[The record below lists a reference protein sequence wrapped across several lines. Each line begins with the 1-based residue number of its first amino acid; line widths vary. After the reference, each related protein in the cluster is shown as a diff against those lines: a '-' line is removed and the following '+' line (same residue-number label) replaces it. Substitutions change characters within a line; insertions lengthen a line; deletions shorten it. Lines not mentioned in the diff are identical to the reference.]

1 MNITNEQ
8 KKMVVALLLVA
19 VISAFILAITD
30 YFTREPIAEAIRQT
44 TMKALMKVLPQ
55 HANDPLSDRIN
66 EDGVAY
72 YTARNA
78 DGKAIAF
85 AWEQIAP
92 DGYSG
97 SIHLLMGVD
106 ITGTTI
112 GIRITDHRETPGLG
126 DAISNNE
133 AWLASFVGHTLTSFH
148 WAVKKD
154 GGDIDQFTGAT
165 ISPRAVV
172 RAVHEGLQQ
181 FDKNKMTILS
191 QSVLNKAKNK

>member
-1 MNITNEQ
+1 MTITNEQ

-19 VISAFILAITD
+19 VISAFILAVTN

-55 HANDPLSDRIN
+55 HANDPLADRIT
-66 EDGVAY
+66 EHGIAY
-72 YTARNA
+72 YIARNA
-78 DGKAIAF
+78 DGQAIAF
-85 AWEQIAP
+85 AWEQVAP

-106 ITGTTI
+106 TTGTTI

-126 DAISNNE
+126 DGISNNE
-133 AWLASFVGHTLTSFH
+133 AWLASFIDHTLTSFD

-172 RAVHEGLQQ
+172 RAVRQGLTQ
-181 FDKNKMTILS
+181 FDNNKTMILS
-191 QSVLNKAKNK
+191 KSAVTATKKK